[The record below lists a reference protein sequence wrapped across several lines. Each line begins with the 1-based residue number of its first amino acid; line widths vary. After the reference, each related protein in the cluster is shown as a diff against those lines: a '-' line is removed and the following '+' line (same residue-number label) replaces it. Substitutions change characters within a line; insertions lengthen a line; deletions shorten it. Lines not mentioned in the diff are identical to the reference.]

1 MNILYQEI
9 IDEVKN
15 KNLDNIYDI
24 CVLAS
29 KIMHREFTKKYDEV
43 LPDNYD
49 ELLKKFKE
57 ENYTKNKKILDK
69 LINALKLS
77 KYIDEIIKIKK
88 ETPLQQ
94 INFDDMAIFNKKDVK
109 RIDIEGLLTK
119 KINPSFKY
127 YIIKNLQLL
136 KSLIN

>member
-9 IDEVKN
+9 IGEVKN

-49 ELLKKFKE
+49 ELLKKLKE
-57 ENYTKNKKILDK
+57 ENYSKNKKILDK

-88 ETPLQQ
+88 KHHYYKL
-94 INFDDMAIFNKKDVK
+94 ILMIWLYLIK
-109 RIDIEGLLTK
+109 RV
-119 KINPSFKY
+119 
-127 YIIKNLQLL
+127 L
-136 KSLIN
+136 KE